1 MDIES
6 NTPTRYQEI
15 SNVLREE
22 AERASNQLL
31 IGASIIASIGV
42 PISVGRA
49 FVFGWHHVYWLHIFG
64 LLVVVGLCL
73 FRYRLAARVK
83 TATVLVLSMMVSFAG
98 LFNYGLYGNGPM
110 WGSFAVFVASMFLQ
124 RRIILVIA
132 AAFIVIYMTA
142 GYGYITGQLL
152 FPVDPTRYLQS
163 PLPWG
168 LAIVGSFF
176 FIVLVIIIDTNH
188 KTTTQKLILELEKK
202 TKQLAMMADH
212 DSLTGLPNLR
222 AVKQRTELLIASP
235 ELCQSGAALF
245 FIDLDGFKRI
255 NDSHG
260 HDAGDHVLKTV
271 ANSLL
276 GIVRSGDMVARVGGD
291 EFVIL
296 LADPG
301 HSPLPE
307 LEKFAQRIINAV
319 ATETKYLDTTLR
331 VGASVGITRLGQ
343 DQDSYDA
350 AVKRADSAMYQV
362 KNAGKNGYRIAPL
375 LSVHT
380 TDTA

>member
-1 MDIES
+1 MEIDN

-15 SNVLREE
+15 GNVLREE
-22 AERASNQLL
+22 AERASNRLL

-42 PISVGRA
+42 PLSVGRA
-49 FVFGWHHVYWLHIFG
+49 FVFGWNHVYWLHIFG
-64 LLVVVGLCL
+64 LLVIVGLCI
-73 FRYRLAARVK
+73 FRYKLPARIK
-83 TATVLVLSMMVSFAG
+83 TATVLVLSMLVSLTG
-98 LFNYGLYGNGPM
+98 LFNYGLYGNGAL

-124 RRIILVIA
+124 RRIILSIA
-132 AAFIVIYMTA
+132 AAFIVIYMA
-142 GYGYITGQLL
+142 AAYGYITGQLV
-152 FPVDPTRYLQS
+152 FPADPILYLQS
-163 PLPWG
+163 PLTWG
-168 LAIVGSFF
+168 LGIVGSFF

-188 KTTTQKLILELEKK
+188 KATTQKLILELEKK

-222 AVKQRTELLIASP
+222 AAKQRTERLIASP
-235 ELCQSGAALF
+235 ELCQAGAALF
-245 FIDLDGFKRI
+245 FIDLDGFKNI

-260 HDAGDHVLKTV
+260 HNAGDHVLKIV
-271 ANSLL
+271 ASALL

-301 HSPLPE
+301 HAPLPE
-307 LEKFAQRIINAV
+307 LEKFAQRIIDAV
-319 ATETKYLDTTLR
+319 STETHYLDSTLR
-331 VGASVGITRLGQ
+331 VGASIGITRLGQ
-343 DQDSYDA
+343 DRDSYDA

-375 LSVHT
+375 LPAAA
-380 TDTA
+380 DAP